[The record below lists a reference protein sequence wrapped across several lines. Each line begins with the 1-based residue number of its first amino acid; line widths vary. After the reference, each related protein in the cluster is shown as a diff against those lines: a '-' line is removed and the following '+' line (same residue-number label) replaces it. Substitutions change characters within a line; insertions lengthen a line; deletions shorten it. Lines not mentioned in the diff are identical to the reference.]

1 MPSQTE
7 AKDFRW
13 CTTDYT
19 FNSFVWQC
27 CGYNFISFGLAPI
40 SFLFNAILLMPHD
53 TFCAFIRNHKHFLFF
68 VLLILQKY
76 IYLSFCFD
84 ISVFFFFLLPTLYY
98 YYLNS
103 FIFYITYFFDQLL
116 SFDSLRDLAFASR
129 SRCISPA
136 ISCHFSKFSVHIS
149 RSGFVSGIKRFN
161 KV

>member
-84 ISVFFFFLLPTLYY
+84 ISVFFFFCCLPCIITTLTH
-98 YYLNS
+98 L
-103 FIFYITYFFDQLL
+103 YFTL
-116 SFDSLRDLAFASR
+116 
-129 SRCISPA
+129 
-136 ISCHFSKFSVHIS
+136 HIS
-149 RSGFVSGIKRFN
+149 LINCFLSILYVT
-161 KV
+161 